1 MVINFA
7 VKQVDGELKVA
18 TDTNTFASYWFD
30 SICIRRFNN
39 SSDMIKLNRLSK
51 VKPADAGEMDSVAR
65 AQREGGAMGRATEV
79 LLQAQALY
87 QNMYR
92 FRRERERNKRYNY
105 GDQWSDIVCVN
116 GRKMTEEQYIMKQG
130 NIPLKNNLIRRLVR
144 NVIGVYRSQAT
155 EPTCYARDRDE
166 QKLAETMSTLLQYN
180 MQVNRMSEL
189 YARTMEEFLISG
201 MVVHRKK
208 YGRMN
213 GKEDCWTESVQ
224 PNNFFIDN
232 HMRDFRMWDCG
243 CVGEIHDVSFEELS
257 HEFAKTPG
265 DYARLAE
272 IYRAARDKGVLTHA
286 WEQFGYGERAEPDF
300 LVPADESLCR
310 VIEVWRKETKPRWWC
325 HDYNSGEVFKIDE
338 EDYGEL
344 VEEENRRRV
353 EQGTALGMDAEDIPL
368 IKAEWMVDSYWYYYY
383 LTPFGDILEEG
394 ETPYEHK
401 SHPYVFKAYPFIDGE
416 IHSFVSDVIDQQRYT
431 NRLITLYDWIMRAS
445 AKGVLMIP
453 SDTIPKGM
461 SPEDFADMWSRH
473 DGVIVYTPSKSGRD
487 IPRQI
492 QANSTNIGINE
503 LLNLQLKFFEDISGV
518 NGALQ
523 GKPGYAG
530 MSAALYNQQT
540 QNATTSLLDLL
551 DSFNEF
557 VREAAYK
564 DVKNIQQY
572 YDEKRIA
579 DIAGRAGIKMKA
591 DPKKIRD
598 VEFDLSIV
606 QSTATPA
613 YRAMANDFLMQLW
626 QSQAISLEQLLQAG
640 NFPFADELLQS
651 LQSQKEQIE
660 AGQMPEGVSPQLLA
674 QAQQGANMD
683 AVNALNGAMHGEES
697 GS

>member
-1 MVINFA
+1 MA
-7 VKQVDGELKVA
+7 
-18 TDTNTFASYWFD
+18 
-30 SICIRRFNN
+30 
-39 SSDMIKLNRLSK
+39 IKLNRLSK
-51 VKPADAGEMDSVAR
+51 VKPASVEDMDSIAR
-65 AQREGGAMGRATEV
+65 AQAQGDDMRRATDV
-79 LLQAQALY
+79 LLQAQTLY
-87 QNMYR
+87 QNMHR

-116 GRKMTEEQYIMKQG
+116 GVKMTEEQYIMKQG

-166 QKLAETMSTLLQYN
+166 QKLAETMSTVLQYN
-180 MQVNRMSEL
+180 MQLNRMTEL

-201 MVVHRKK
+201 MIVHRKWF
-208 YGRMN
+208 GRMN
-213 GKEDCWTESVQ
+213 DKEDCWTEYVQ

-232 HMRDFRMWDCG
+232 NMRDFRTWDCS
-243 CVGEIHDVSFEELS
+243 CVGEIHDVSFEDVC
-257 HEFAKTPG
+257 HEFAKSPT
-265 DYARLAE
+265 DYAKLAQ
-272 IYRAARDKGVLTHA
+272 IYRSAREKIVLTQA
-286 WEQFGYGERAEPDF
+286 WEQFGYSQSPEMDF
-300 LVPADESLCR
+300 LVPRDESRCR
-310 VIEVWRKETKPRWWC
+310 VIEVWRKETKPRYWC
-325 HDYNSGEVFKIDE
+325 HDYNNGDIFKIE
-338 EDYGEL
+338 IEDYKEMV
-344 VEEENRRRV
+344 VEENTQRIM
-353 EQGTALGMDAEDIPL
+353 QGLAAGMPQEDIPL
-368 IKAEWMVDSYWYYYY
+368 IRAEWFMDSFWYYYY
-383 LTPFGDILEEG
+383 LTPFGDILKEG
-394 ETPYEHK
+394 ETPYDHK

-453 SDTIPKGM
+453 SDCIPKGM

-473 DGVIVYTPSKSGRD
+473 DGVIVYTPSKNHRD
-487 IPRQI
+487 LPQQV

-551 DSFNEF
+551 DTFSEF
-557 VREAAYK
+557 VRDAAYK
-564 DVKNIQQY
+564 DVKNMQQF
-572 YDEKRIA
+572 YDQKRVFN
-579 DIAGRAGIKMKA
+579 IAGRVGTQIEY
-591 DPKKIRD
+591 DPRKIRD

-606 QSTATPA
+606 PSTATPA

-626 QSQAISLEQLLQAG
+626 QQQAISLEQLLQAG

-651 LQSQKEQIE
+651 IQSQKEQLE
-660 AGQMPEGVSPQLLA
+660 AGQVPEGVSPQLIA
-674 QAQQGANMD
+674 QAQQGANMN
-683 AVNALNGAMHGEES
+683 AVNQLQGAMRGAQPQAQTA
-697 GS
+697 